1 MSERERI
8 ACEELQAD
16 DIVQEGDEWLNPDGR
31 WQALVL
37 TPGEFMEVGDGV
49 RARRPHNITRMLRE
63 FASQTERLAEARAV
77 EKQLCDSLDLL
88 RCEYSKSLVER
99 DQARA
104 EATKLSTDLWARKPL
119 EDRVT
124 SLTDEVAQLQ
134 LERQEQIDRYNA
146 EVVNALQVSEQL
158 TEAKAALKS
167 AQRARDELQLQ
178 VDELRVD
185 RDRLQGLIDDLV
197 DEPTAQQVQDMLRTW
212 ATELDWSAGCFDSA
226 GRDKVSAVQRVL
238 VVVIERIGSMIDP
251 EDSYAND

>member
-8 ACEELQAD
+8 AYEELQAGD
-16 DIVQEGDEWLNPDGR
+16 LIQQGDEWLNPDGR
-31 WQALVL
+31 WQAMVL
-37 TPGEFMEVGDGV
+37 TPEAPLEVRDV
-49 RARRPHNITRMLRE
+49 LRARRPHSITALE
-63 FASQTERLAEARAV
+63 KYRA
-77 EKQLCDSLDLL
+77 DLIDDIQ
-88 RCEYSKSLVER
+88 RVIGER

-119 EDRVT
+119 EDRVD
-124 SLTDEVAQLQ
+124 SLTGEVAQLR
-134 LERQEQIDRYNA
+134 LEQQEWIDRYNA
-146 EVVNALQVSEQL
+146 EVANALQVSEQL
-158 TEAKAALKS
+158 TAAKDALKS

-238 VVVIERIGSMIDP
+238 VVAIERIGSMIDP
-251 EDSYAND
+251 EGSYAND